1 MGTLRIELAKNV
13 TEPTEILAV
22 WSSSEAPELFEEL
35 RLVGELKAEILAS
48 PAEQGNMLLTGSLS
62 GTQRLTCA
70 RTLEPFERPFSTELA
85 LEVLREQVAS
95 QELDDED
102 AETFVIRIPLHQ
114 DYVDVSECVRQLV
127 ILQEPMYPVKNPDE
141 AFSFVTTEE
150 VETEDPRWEKLK
162 ALKRKMEKSE

>member
-1 MGTLRIELAKNV
+1 MRIEIAKIV
-13 TEPTEILAV
+13 AEPKEISRV

-35 RLVGELKAEILAS
+35 RLSGELKAEVLVS
-48 PAEQGNMLLTGSLS
+48 PAEQGKLLLTGSLS
-62 GTQRLTCA
+62 GTQSLTCA
-70 RTLEPFERPFSTELA
+70 RTLEPFECPFSTELV
-85 LEVLREQVAS
+85 LEVLREQISS

-102 AETFVIRIPLHQ
+102 AEIFVIRIPLHQ

-141 AFSFVTTEE
+141 SFSFVDSTNEPA
-150 VETEDPRWEKLK
+150 EDPRWEKLK